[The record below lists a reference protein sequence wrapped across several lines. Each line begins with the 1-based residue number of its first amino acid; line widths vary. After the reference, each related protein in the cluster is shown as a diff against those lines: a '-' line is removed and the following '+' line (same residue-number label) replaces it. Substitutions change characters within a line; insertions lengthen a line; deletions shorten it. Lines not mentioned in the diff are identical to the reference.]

1 MAGRLYVRQL
11 YVRQLYVDGRLYVAE
26 WHIVARRL
34 CVAGRRVG
42 WTGRLLLAERMYMAG
57 GCT

>member
-1 MAGRLYVRQL
+1 MAGRL

-42 WTGRLLLAERMYMAG
+42 WTGRLLLAERLYMAG